1 MHRSTRAVVLAA
13 SLLLTIGVSGFA
25 LTACGGS
32 SVADAQAQAVGTG
45 TTQANGSMGDPSDAI
60 AQRLAALVEDG
71 TITSAQQAAV
81 VAAVKA
87 SMPGGS
93 GGAPQGAPPS
103 PGAQPPQGTQP
114 PQVAQPPDQGAM
126 FSTALDALVE
136 EGTITAAQQTAI
148 EAALTQGAPNAPG
161 GAAATPA
168 AGV

>member
-1 MHRSTRAVVLAA
+1 MHRSTRAAVLAA
-13 SLLLTIGVSGFA
+13 ALLLASGA
-25 LTACGGS
+25 SGLVLAACGGS
-32 SVADAQAQAVGTG
+32 SVTDAQAQAASSGMTRPG
-45 TTQANGSMGDPSDAI
+45 GQTGDPGAMIGQQMD
-60 AQRLAALVEDG
+60 ALVEDG

-103 PGAQPPQGTQP
+103 PGAQPPQG
-114 PQVAQPPDQGAM
+114 AQPPDQGAM

-136 EGTITAAQQTAI
+136 KGTITAAQQTAI
-148 EAALTQGAPNAPG
+148 EAALTQGVPNAPG

>member
-13 SLLLTIGVSGFA
+13 SLLLTIGASGFA

-32 SVADAQAQAVGTG
+32 SVADAQAQAVATG
-45 TTQANGSMGDPSDAI
+45 VTQASGSMGDPSDAI

-103 PGAQPPQGTQP
+103 PGAQPPQG
-114 PQVAQPPDQGAM
+114 AQPPDQGAM

-136 EGTITAAQQTAI
+136 KGTITAAQQTAI
-148 EAALTQGAPNAPG
+148 EAALTQGVPNAPG